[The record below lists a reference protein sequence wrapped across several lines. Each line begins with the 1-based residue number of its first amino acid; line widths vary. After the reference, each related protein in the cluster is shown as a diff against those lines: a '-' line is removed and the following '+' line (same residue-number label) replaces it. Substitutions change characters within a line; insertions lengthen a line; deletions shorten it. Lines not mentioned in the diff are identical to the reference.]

1 MAKFENIFQKSKIN
15 KADSARIE
23 QTLTNYMSQRYPW
36 LEFISGRVS
45 YAVRQYKFHITVP
58 DFVNTKLR
66 NEMAKNLDI
75 VLDTE
80 NCEVTSKGSKLIV
93 NIPRN
98 DRNILYFHEG
108 ISEFMK
114 MKPGN
119 ISCYVGEYAD
129 GNPVIID
136 FKEIPH
142 LLIAGASNSGKTI
155 CLYNVLLS
163 IAGKYSPDEVQFYI
177 LDDKRELT
185 PFKDL
190 PHTKD
195 AAFSK
200 EDINGLISEI
210 KLALDH
216 RKEELADYQSDIY
229 AYEDITGKK
238 LPHYFII
245 FDEADS
251 VIKRDSTNP
260 TVATHVRSII
270 QEATAQGRSLGI
282 HIIIASQKPSGK
294 NIDTDIKS
302 NITNRICLRVAN
314 KSDSRVILDENGA
327 EKLSG
332 KGDALFKHEEMLNH
346 AQGIYRLQCAFTTQ
360 AEHKAAIDYLKAKYG
375 SKSAQPTTPMKKA
388 KKN

>member
-15 KADSARIE
+15 KANNSRIE
-23 QTLTNYMSQRYPW
+23 SVLLNYISQRYPW
-36 LEFISGRVS
+36 LEYISGRVS
-45 YAVRQYKFHITVP
+45 YAVRRYEFRITVP
-58 DFVNTKLR
+58 DFISTKLI

-75 VLDTE
+75 VLAAKDCAVTTE
-80 NCEVTSKGSKLIV
+80 RDRLIINV
-93 NIPRN
+93 PRD

-114 MKPGN
+114 MNLDN
-119 ISCYVGEYAD
+119 ISCYVGEYSD
-129 GNPVIID
+129 GSPAIID
-136 FKEIPH
+136 FKELPH
-142 LLIAGASNSGKTI
+142 MLVAGASNSGKTV
-155 CLYNVLLS
+155 CLYDMLLS

-185 PFKDL
+185 LFKDL

-195 AAFSK
+195 AAFSRD
-200 EDINGLISEI
+200 DINGVIGTI
-210 KLALDH
+210 KMELDH
-216 RKEELADYQSDIY
+216 RKEELADYQSDIHV
-229 AYEDITGKK
+229 YEDITGKK
-238 LPHYFII
+238 LPQYFII

-302 NITNRICLRVAN
+302 NIIGRLCLKVTN

-332 KGDALFKHEEMLNH
+332 NGDALLRDSDGVH
-346 AQGIYRLQCAFTTQ
+346 RLQCSFTTQ
-360 AEHKAAIDYLKAKYG
+360 AEHKAAIDYLKTKYG
-375 SKSAQPTTPMKKA
+375 SKSAQPAKPVKKA
-388 KKN
+388 KKK